1 MRHFDLIEPKTLSEA
16 CALLANEGDAK
27 ALAGGTALLTVI
39 KQGLLLPKALVNLK
53 KIGDGSAISFDAL
66 QGLRIGALATIDE
79 IESSPLVQQHYPAL
93 AQACHLVANIRIRN
107 MATIGGNL
115 AHGDYQSD
123 PPTVLMALNASVEL
137 VNSKGSRT
145 VPLTEFQRG
154 SYETALAPGEL
165 IAAVTMPPLPAGM
178 NGLYLKFTTGSSE
191 ERPCAGIA
199 ALARMESG
207 ICRELR
213 VAVGAVSSKPV
224 RIAAEKLATGKAL
237 SAELVAAIAAD
248 AARAIDPIDD
258 VRGSADYKR
267 HLVGVLVRRA
277 LQALADGKTEIHP

>member
-1 MRHFDLIEPKTLSEA
+1 MSEA
-16 CALLANEGDAK
+16 CAQLANEGDAK
-27 ALAGGTALLTVI
+27 AVAGGTALLTVI